1 VASSQPTFFHI
12 DTALGKRLYAL
23 AFLEHGTRRL
33 HITGVTAH
41 PSQDWAVQQAR
52 NLTADLGT
60 RLDSLRF
67 LLRDRDGKYSPAF
80 DAVFKA
86 EEMDIL
92 TSAPRAPRMNAHCER
107 IIKTLRSEMCDHV
120 LILNEAHARQV
131 LAEYQRHHNQHRPHQ
146 ARHQLPPDSD
156 QQPATIRK
164 LDSRTPLRTRVLGGL
179 INEYRYAA

>member
-1 VASSQPTFFHI
+1 
-12 DTALGKRLYAL
+12 
-23 AFLEHGTRRL
+23 
-33 HITGVTAH
+33 
-41 PSQDWAVQQAR
+41 
-52 NLTADLGT
+52 
-60 RLDSLRF
+60 
-67 LLRDRDGKYSPAF
+67 
-80 DAVFKA
+80 
-86 EEMDIL
+86 MDIL

-131 LAEYQRHHNQHRPHQ
+131 LAEYQRHYNEHRPHQ

-164 LDSRTPLRTRVLGGL
+164 LDSRTPLRTRLLGGL